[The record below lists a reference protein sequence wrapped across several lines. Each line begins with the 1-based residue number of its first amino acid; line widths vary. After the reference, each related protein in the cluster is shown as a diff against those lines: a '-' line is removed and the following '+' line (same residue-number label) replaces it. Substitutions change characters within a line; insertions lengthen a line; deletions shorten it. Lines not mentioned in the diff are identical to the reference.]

1 MTTRGRWLLA
11 ASLAVVVGAALWTIR
26 SVTRSTS
33 TPPVPADARG
43 ETATAAAAA
52 PPAAPTR
59 ASNETLMAPAKATAA
74 AGAPDAGAQS
84 VRPSEPVPRDAQGL
98 FAEGKKTI
106 EMNLGDA
113 YGATRA
119 KLEQGITE
127 MREALRLGH
136 PDRKGGEILIG
147 RAYQTIA
154 GGHVQ
159 VGSPEQRAAMA
170 RAAEAYRAALD
181 MDPSDLELR
190 HDYAAMLTDPTER
203 LHQYREIV
211 RMAPNSGEARFA
223 VAHELIRTGNDAD
236 GARELIAAVPLF
248 TDRELRYYGERAAD
262 ELRRL
267 GFAREAAKIDERL
280 KSLREESK

>member
-26 SVTRSTS
+26 PVTRSTS
-33 TPPVPADARG
+33 TPHVPADARG

-98 FAEGKKTI
+98 FAEGKKAI

-119 KLEQGITE
+119 KLEQGIAE
-127 MREALRLGH
+127 IQEALRLGH

-147 RAYQTIA
+147 RAYGAIA
-154 GGHVQ
+154 AGHVEM
-159 VGSPEQRAAMA
+159 GSAEERAVRA

-181 MDPSDLELR
+181 IDPSDLELR
-190 HDYAAMLTDPTER
+190 HDYAVMLNDPAER

-223 VAHELIRTGNDAD
+223 VASELISTGKEAE

-248 TDRELRYYGERAAD
+248 TDRELRYYGDRTAV

-267 GFAREAAKIDERL
+267 GFAREAAKVDERL
-280 KSLREESK
+280 KALREESK